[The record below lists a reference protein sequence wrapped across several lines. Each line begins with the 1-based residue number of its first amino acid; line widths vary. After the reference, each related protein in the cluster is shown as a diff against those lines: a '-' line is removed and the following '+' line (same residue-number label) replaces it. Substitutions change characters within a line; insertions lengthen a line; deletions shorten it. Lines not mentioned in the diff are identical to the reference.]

1 MADYPINGG
10 TREYNYAVATRTAV
24 GAASSAAIPI
34 GALGASREVRFIS
47 STRCFI
53 KFGLAGVSAAAAADL
68 DVLALPADTLWH
80 ERIPVNVTHFRV
92 IRDSADGWV
101 RCTPVVW

>member
-1 MADYPINGG
+1 MADYAINSG
-10 TREYNYAVATRTAV
+10 TREYNYAAATRTAV

-53 KFGLAGVSAAAAADL
+53 KFGLAGMPEVAATDRDA
-68 DVLALPADTLWH
+68 LALPADTLWH

-101 RCTPVVW
+101 RCTPAVW